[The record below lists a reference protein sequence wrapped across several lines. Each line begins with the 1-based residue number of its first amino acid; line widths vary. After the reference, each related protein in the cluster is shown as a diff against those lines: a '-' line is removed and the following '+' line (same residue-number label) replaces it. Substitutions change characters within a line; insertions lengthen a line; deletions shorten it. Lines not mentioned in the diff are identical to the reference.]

1 MRCERTTAG
10 NWGKALASC
19 YRFCFSFLPLPSSFC
34 LFCRWETRRCSG
46 SMSTTR
52 EQAWWKS
59 APLGFIPWQVH
70 QPRIAFLDF
79 CSVKN
84 KLLCV
89 SKQLGFSL
97 TFSSVLADVKSTW
110 YNIALWMLSL
120 CVYLSCPIF
129 NLWANGAYY
138 SFVSGLSESMVLRR
152 LILLG
157 GLSGDPKGKRTLT
170 LYSYI
175 IKRTTRWCSRTFSLT

>member
-52 EQAWWKS
+52 EQTWWKS

-120 CVYLSCPIF
+120 CVIPESYRLPPAC
-129 NLWANGAYY
+129 GT
-138 SFVSGLSESMVLRR
+138 SEIVFFTVLFCGNYGSKTNEDCRVCE
-152 LILLG
+152 IPDLG
-157 GLSGDPKGKRTLT
+157 D
-170 LYSYI
+170 I
-175 IKRTTRWCSRTFSLT
+175 IWV